1 MAISGIPDFSLISSP
16 SIMLYLLM
24 INPSSI
30 IQFTSLLFND
40 LTMDKIFCVESL
52 PLIVT
57 LPKTTPSMIRSR
69 RITTPATVELDL
81 DALKLSATP
90 NTRIPLFSACIFVHR
105 HLRFEDKMDFLRSSS
120 EQSVL
125 QLGDL
130 RRQILTSIMQLSHC
144 KNETRS
150 LKIE

>member
-1 MAISGIPDFSLISSP
+1 
-16 SIMLYLLM
+16 MLYMLM

-40 LTMDKIFCVESL
+40 LTMDKMFCVESL

-81 DALKLSATP
+81 DVLKLSATP
-90 NTRIPLFSACIFVHR
+90 NTRIPLFSACNFVHPQT
-105 HLRFEDKMDFLRSSS
+105 FEDKMNFLRPPHGFG
-120 EQSVL
+120 EQSAL
-125 QLGDL
+125 
-130 RRQILTSIMQLSHC
+130 
-144 KNETRS
+144 
-150 LKIE
+150 

>member
-1 MAISGIPDFSLISSP
+1 
-16 SIMLYLLM
+16 MLYMLM

-57 LPKTTPSMIRSR
+57 LPKTIPSIIRSR
-69 RITTPATVELDL
+69 RITTPAIVELDL
-81 DALKLSATP
+81 DALKLSAIP
-90 NTRIPLFSACIFVHR
+90 NTRIPLFSTCNFVHR
-105 HLRFEDKMDFLRSSS
+105 HHGFVE
-120 EQSVL
+120 EQQL

-130 RRQILTSIMQLSHC
+130 RRQILTSILQ
-144 KNETRS
+144 
-150 LKIE
+150 